1 MPRVSDTYTL
11 QRTGDTVLC
20 AISGETGNE
29 LVAELRREMQGL
41 MEDDALRTV
50 VLDLAGITFMNTTG
64 INFLIHTKRQTEEAG
79 KTLRLRNVTGQAA
92 KVLKLVQ
99 LDKFLDIEGAA

>member
-1 MPRVSDTYTL
+1 MPRVSDAYTL
-11 QRTGDTVLC
+11 HRTGDTVVC

-29 LVAELRREMQGL
+29 LVAEMRREMQGL

-50 VLDLAGITFMNTTG
+50 VLDLSGITFMNTTG
-64 INFLIHTKRQTEEAG
+64 INFLIYTKRQAEDVG
-79 KTLRLRNVTGQAA
+79 KTLHLRNVAGQVA

-99 LDKFLDIEGAA
+99 LEKFLDIGEAE

>member
-11 QRTGDTVLC
+11 QRTGDTVVC

-29 LVAELRREMQGL
+29 LVAELRRQMQGL

-64 INFLIHTKRQTEEAG
+64 INFLIHTKRQAEAAG
-79 KTLRLRNVTGQAA
+79 KTLRLCNVAGQVA
-92 KVLKLVQ
+92 KVLTLVQ
-99 LDKFLDIEGAA
+99 LGEFFDIQGAE